1 MTDLPNVKLKTLVS
15 FPASVRGGTGINVE
29 QVGGVYTFNID
40 YSEIAPV
47 PTIPPGNVDTTYI
60 VAWDSINNTFTTISM
75 PNASQAVGNIP
86 QNSQS
91 ANYTTVSTDAQKH
104 FSTRRPT
111 SRPASGPSPATPP
124 CRTSIGTAI
133 TFVNQNG
140 AGIITYRGRRTDV
153 LRLAGP
159 GTTGTRSLAANGVC
173 TALKITATEW
183 IISGTGLT

>member
-1 MTDLPNVKLKTLVS
+1 MTDLPDVKLKTLVS

-29 QVGGVYTFNID
+29 QSGGVYTFNID

-104 FSTRRPT
+104 LLHPSADTTARTFTI
-111 SRPASGPSPATPP
+111 ASNASVPYV
-124 CRTSIGTAI
+124 IGTEI
-133 TFVNQNG
+133 TFVNQNA
-140 AGIITYRGRRTDV
+140 AGV
-153 LRLAGP
+153 LTIAVASDTMRLAGP
-159 GTTGTRSLAANGVC
+159 GTTGNRTLAANGVC